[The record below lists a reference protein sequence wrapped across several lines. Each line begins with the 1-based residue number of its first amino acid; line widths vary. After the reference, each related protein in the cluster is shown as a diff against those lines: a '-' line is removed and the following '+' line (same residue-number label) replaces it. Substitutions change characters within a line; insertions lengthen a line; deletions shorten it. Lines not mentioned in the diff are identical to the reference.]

1 MLSRIRTAQ
10 PWWFIPVVAFF
21 VGLFIGWMVI
31 GWGVWPVTYK
41 NSLPQDLRAAEQQE
55 YLLMTAESFAATGD
69 LDAARKRLAMWPQ
82 DELSAALNTLQERL
96 VAENPL
102 QASQVQLLGASLAP
116 PEPSPEGT
124 GTAPAVEP
132 ESASDGSQLLKTA
145 LTTALWV
152 LLVLGGILGIIYLW
166 RRWQASSQPSQPAI
180 EELTPPP
187 AARNTGMQPFPEMAD
202 TDAGQEERLA
212 AGSAWRQT
220 GPAKEVIVYEG
231 EEAFEQET
239 YEEEPAPEGA
249 ATERGKI
256 ETEGDA
262 AQPGASRQIA
272 RPEAAPVV
280 AAPAPAAPGAM
291 TKVGEW
297 HAQYEMGASD
307 YDEAFD
313 IYDTNGAYIG
323 QCGIELV
330 DPVGRA
336 HDQAAALQV
345 WLWDTNDPDTKVK
358 VLMSE
363 GAYRDAAMRDQLAG
377 EHEVIPIRAGT
388 GFELRS
394 YNLLLKGVV
403 DKIVYAEQEP
413 AGAILSELRARMAV
427 YL

>member
-1 MLSRIRTAQ
+1 MLSKIRDGQ
-10 PWWFIPVVAFF
+10 PWWFLPVVAFL
-21 VGLFIGWMVI
+21 VGLFIGWLVI

-55 YLLMTAESFAATGD
+55 YLLMTAESFAANGD
-69 LDAARKRLAMWPQ
+69 LAAARRRLAMWPQ
-82 DELSAALNTLQERL
+82 DELSKALNTLEERL
-96 VAENPL
+96 QADNPL
-102 QASQVQLLGASLAP
+102 QATQVQLLAASLALP
-116 PEPSPEGT
+116 APSGEGA

-132 ESASDGSQLLKTA
+132 EPASDGSELLQTA

-166 RRWQASSQPSQPAI
+166 RRWQSSSQPSQPAI
-180 EELTPPP
+180 EELTPQPTV
-187 AARNTGMQPFPEMAD
+187 RDTGMRPFPEMAD
-202 TDAGQEERLA
+202 ASGDQGERVA
-212 AGSAWRQT
+212 AGPAWPRT
-220 GPAKEVIVYEG
+220 GPAREVIVYED
-231 EEAFEQET
+231 EDIFEQEA
-239 YEEEPAPEGA
+239 YEAVPAPGEA
-249 ATERGKI
+249 ATEGG
-256 ETEGDA
+256 ELEAEPDL
-262 AQPGASRQIA
+262 AQPAASRQAA

-280 AAPAPAAPGAM
+280 TAPVATAAGVM

-297 HAQYEMGASD
+297 QAQYELGASD

-323 QCGIELV
+323 QCGLELV

-377 EHEVIPIRAGT
+377 EHEVVPIRAGT

-394 YNLLLKGVV
+394 YNLLLKGIV
-403 DKIVYAEQEP
+403 DKIEYAEQEP
-413 AGAILSELRARMAV
+413 AGAIFSELQARIAV